1 MKNDNVKRKGTVYIP
16 TLSKKYD
23 NVIENNKAS

>member
-23 NVIENNKAS
+23 SVIEDNKV